1 MSTCALYRIKRNA
14 ENALRSNPLARWSLL
29 TPLLLASLIPSFSFL
44 LSLSLSMILILSVTG
59 NFFLA
64 SRLKCQ
70 STPRRVL
77 AGREGRINNLADAGV
92 EEYPIQ

>member
-44 LSLSLSMILILSVTG
+44 LSLSMILILSVTG